1 MFIEI
6 HGIKKAFGQGDSRV
20 QVLKG
25 IDLSLDQGEFCVLL
39 GPSGSGKSTL
49 LNIIGGI
56 DTADSGDICIDGER
70 LYASPMAGGIWYTE
84 LPAMPDYVAESNDV
98 TISIVPNPATTS
110 ITITASEALNNAELT
125 IYDLHGRACY
135 NSIMHGTRHEITTY
149 GLPSGI
155 YIVKVTGSHAI
166 VVKKVAIRL

>member
-25 IDLSLDQGEFCVLL
+25 IDLELERGEFCVLL

-56 DTADSGDICIDGER
+56 DTADSGEICIGGEHR
-70 LYASPMAGGIWYTE
+70 SSMREKQHIKNILFF
-84 LPAMPDYVAESNDV
+84 
-98 TISIVPNPATTS
+98 IVS
-110 ITITASEALNNAELT
+110 
-125 IYDLHGRACY
+125 
-135 NSIMHGTRHEITTY
+135 NSIHLFNFG
-149 GLPSGI
+149 
-155 YIVKVTGSHAI
+155 A
-166 VVKKVAIRL
+166 